1 MLSDL
6 LYRLRTLFHRK
17 LVETEV
23 DEELRYHLERG
34 AEKYRQSGVSAEEA
48 MRRARLALGGPE
60 QVRQQCREARGTK
73 LLDDLL
79 QDVRYGLRT
88 LGKSPGFTIVV
99 ILTLALGIGACT
111 AIFSIVN
118 AVLLRS
124 LPYGDPGRLVYLY
137 TPNPNL
143 KNIPAEAS
151 DPSYGDFFDVQR
163 RSHSFAAM
171 TTFEQAAYNLASRD
185 TTVRIGGARVDGN
198 FFSTLQSPPEL
209 GRAISSQDAE
219 PGHDSV
225 VIISHALWQSMFA
238 GNMDILTRS
247 LQLNGRSYRII
258 GVMPEEFQYP
268 SRTDLAYGNLHIV
281 TTQVWVPLALSPQ
294 QKADRNVSS
303 GYTLARLKPGVSVA
317 QAQAE
322 MSTIM
327 TRIDSLHA
335 IYITR
340 GRGALVEPFLDLV
353 LGPVRPL
360 MWLLLGAVSF
370 VLLIACGNAAN
381 LLMARAASRT
391 HELGVRTTLGAGRM
405 RMVRQ
410 MLTESLLL
418 GFAGGSVGIGLAYVF
433 LHGLLRLNP
442 GNIPR
447 LNEASLDSRVLLF
460 TVALSILTSVL
471 FGILPALSASRIN
484 LIEFLKSGGS
494 RGAVGSRSRLRS
506 GLIVAEIGLVVILLA
521 GAGLLLRSYLNI
533 ESIHTGFSQATVG
546 MDVHLDSR
554 YTQPQQR
561 AAFFQE
567 LIGKLSVLPG
577 VKAVG
582 TVDGLPL
589 NGINITFFWVDGY
602 ANQKNQWVQIRS
614 ATPHYFS
621 AMDTPLIEG
630 RFLTDDDEAGH
641 LPVAIVN
648 EAFAKSYFGG
658 RNPIGQ
664 RVRTGATS
672 NPWRTVVGVIGNV
685 RISNLEEAAPP
696 QIYEPFQGGSAAY
709 GDSSDYIAVR
719 SVLPAK
725 QVAATVR
732 TTLRTIDP
740 NLALTDIHTM
750 GELVSAATARRRFQ
764 TTLLTVFAAMALLL
778 ALVGFYGLLAY
789 SVKQRTSEI
798 GLRIALG
805 ASKANVLVMIL
816 RQALQLVLVGLLLG
830 LAGAMAVTRILASS
844 LYGVRAIDPV
854 TFLAVPVLLL
864 LVTLAASFIPGWRA
878 ANVDPAISLRY
889 E

>member
-1 MLSDL
+1 MEIPDGS
-6 LYRLRTLFHRK
+6 
-17 LVETEV
+17 
-23 DEELRYHLERG
+23 
-34 AEKYRQSGVSAEEA
+34 S
-48 MRRARLALGGPE
+48 
-60 QVRQQCREARGTK
+60 
-73 LLDDLL
+73 
-79 QDVRYGLRT
+79 
-88 LGKSPGFTIVV
+88 
-99 ILTLALGIGACT
+99 
-111 AIFSIVN
+111 IF
-118 AVLLRS
+118 
-124 LPYGDPGRLVYLY
+124 

-521 GAGLLLRSYLNI
+521 GAGLLL
-533 ESIHTGFSQATVG
+533 
-546 MDVHLDSR
+546 
-554 YTQPQQR
+554 
-561 AAFFQE
+561 
-567 LIGKLSVLPG
+567 
-577 VKAVG
+577 
-582 TVDGLPL
+582 
-589 NGINITFFWVDGY
+589 
-602 ANQKNQWVQIRS
+602 
-614 ATPHYFS
+614 
-621 AMDTPLIEG
+621 
-630 RFLTDDDEAGH
+630 
-641 LPVAIVN
+641 
-648 EAFAKSYFGG
+648 
-658 RNPIGQ
+658 
-664 RVRTGATS
+664 
-672 NPWRTVVGVIGNV
+672 
-685 RISNLEEAAPP
+685 
-696 QIYEPFQGGSAAY
+696 
-709 GDSSDYIAVR
+709 
-719 SVLPAK
+719 
-725 QVAATVR
+725 
-732 TTLRTIDP
+732 
-740 NLALTDIHTM
+740 
-750 GELVSAATARRRFQ
+750 
-764 TTLLTVFAAMALLL
+764 
-778 ALVGFYGLLAY
+778 
-789 SVKQRTSEI
+789 
-798 GLRIALG
+798 
-805 ASKANVLVMIL
+805 
-816 RQALQLVLVGLLLG
+816 
-830 LAGAMAVTRILASS
+830 
-844 LYGVRAIDPV
+844 
-854 TFLAVPVLLL
+854 
-864 LVTLAASFIPGWRA
+864 
-878 ANVDPAISLRY
+878 
-889 E
+889 